1 MEFESLFMRI
11 KDGRV
16 ERLMGTEFIPP
27 STDPETGVSSK
38 DAIIDPTTG
47 VSARLFLPRTSN
59 SLKLPILIY
68 FHGGGF
74 CVESP
79 FSPAYHAYVNTL
91 SAELNALAVSINYRL
106 APEHP
111 LPTAYNDACTAIK
124 WIDGGQEEW
133 LRDYGDLDRVF
144 LMGDSCGANIC
155 HQMGMRWSE
164 SLFDVKFKGVVL
176 INPYFWGEERIGFE
190 NNEDCKFLGGD
201 LVKLWHIVCP
211 ELRGYDEAFVN
222 PVGDGAPSLDRLGC
236 ERVVVCVAELDPL
249 RERGRAYYEKL
260 RESGWGGV
268 AEFVEV
274 MGEGHVF
281 HLFKPESDKAQ
292 DLMKL
297 LVDFVNHK

>member
-1 MEFESLFMRI
+1 MEFNSLFMRI

-16 ERLMGTEFIPP
+16 ERIMGTEFIPP
-27 STDPETGVSSK
+27 STHPETGVSSK
-38 DAIIDPTTG
+38 DAIIDPSTG
-47 VSARLFLPRTSN
+47 VSARLFLPRSSN

-79 FSPAYHAYVNTL
+79 FSPAYHAYVNAL

-111 LPTAYNDACTAIK
+111 LPTAYNDAYTAIE
-124 WIDGGQEEW
+124 WINGAQEEW
-133 LRDYGDLDRVF
+133 LRDHGDFDRVF

-155 HQMGMRWSE
+155 HQMGMRWNDS
-164 SLFDVKFKGVVL
+164 FDVKLKGVVL
-176 INPYFWGEERIGFE
+176 INPYFWGEERIGSE
-190 NNEDCKFLGGD
+190 NNEDCMFLGGD
-201 LVKLWHIVCP
+201 LVKLWRIACP

-222 PVGDGAPSLDRLGC
+222 PVGVGAPSLARLRC

-260 RESGWGGV
+260 RESGWGEA
-268 AEFVEV
+268 AEIVEV
-274 MGEGHVF
+274 MDEGHVF
-281 HLFKPESDKAQ
+281 HLFKPESEKAKE
-292 DLMKL
+292 LMKL
-297 LVDFVNHK
+297 LVDFVNGK